1 MNVLSLFDGMS
12 CGQQA
17 LERAGIKVDKYF
29 ASEIKVHAI
38 ELTNLNYPDTIQL
51 GSVLDLD
58 TSILPKIDLL
68 IGGSP
73 CQSFS
78 FAGKMNGMSTIE
90 NHEIS
95 SLDDYLHFKNSGF
108 KFSGQSYLFWEYIR
122 VLNEVNPKF
131 FLLENVLME
140 KKWQNIISKT
150 LNVEPFMIDSADF
163 TAQTRKRNYWT
174 NIPISNY
181 TKKDV
186 ILSDILENTDLGENK
201 IQQFYD
207 SGVLDVVIDTGT
219 VKLKAKEA
227 TKKGYILINDGEGV
241 DLSFPSSKTRRGRLM
256 SKKCNCLL
264 RTNEYYI
271 FKDGILRKLTQTEL
285 EKLQGI
291 KPGYTKTLPRNKAED
306 LIGDGWTV
314 DVIVHILKHI
324 K

>member
-17 LERAGIKVDKYF
+17 LERAGFKVDNYF
-29 ASEIKVHAI
+29 ASEIKTHAI
-38 ELTNLNYPDTIQL
+38 ELTNLHYPNTIQL
-51 GSVLDLD
+51 GSVLSLD
-58 TSILPKIDLL
+58 TSLLPNIDLL

-78 FAGKMNGMSTIE
+78 FAGKMNGMITTD
-90 NHEIS
+90 NYEITN
-95 SLDDYLHFKNSGF
+95 LEDYLYLKNSGF

-122 VLNEVNPKF
+122 VLNEVKPKF

-140 KKWQNIISKT
+140 KKWQNIITKT
-150 LNVEPFMIDSADF
+150 LNVEPVMIDSADF

-174 NIPISNY
+174 NLPILEY
-181 TKKDV
+181 DKKD
-186 ILSDILENTDLGENK
+186 IFISDILDNNVSEGNK
-201 IQQFYD
+201 LQNFYD
-207 SGVLDVVIDTGT
+207 AGILDAVIDSN
-219 VKLKAKEA
+219 VIKLKVKEA
-227 TKKGYILINDGEGV
+227 TKKGFVLVSDSDGI
-241 DLSFPSSKTRRGRLM
+241 DLSFPTSKTRRGRLM
-256 SKKCNCLL
+256 KSKSNCLL

-271 FKDGILRKLTQTEL
+271 FKDGVLRKFTQNEL

-291 KPGYTKTLPRNKAED
+291 KAGYTQTLPRNKAED

-314 DVIVHILKHI
+314 DVIAHILKSI